1 MFKRT
6 KVCAGVLVA
15 LGGTLAA
22 TSMPTLA
29 QSGERIEITGSRIKR
44 VDAEGALPVTTI
56 GRAEI
61 EASGASSVAEF
72 MRSIP
77 FASTG
82 NFRPQSGSSAQSFA
96 EIDLRGLGS
105 NRTLVLIDGRRAAKG
120 PMVGDAVDLNII
132 PMAMIE
138 RVEVLTDGASAV
150 YGSDAIG
157 GVVNFITRKDYQ
169 GIELML
175 GATRPSVKGGDRSEG
190 SATIG
195 IQGPKGRLIGG
206 ASFSQRDIIFARDR
220 PWTVNRGA
228 SVFGNNYTTNDP
240 VLGDRF
246 NFTAIPGGC
255 NDPNFYLRDERD
267 ADGNVI
273 RQSCRYDFTA
283 VAADEAAVRNMA
295 VFTRG
300 EYQIADNWTGYL
312 GASVSRVDSF
322 GRYAPTPGALQIA
335 ADSPQNP
342 VPGEVVNLYHRF
354 AAAGNRDTTIDNNYY
369 NFNIGTQARLFD
381 RIDIDVGLR
390 RSDSKYYEL
399 GRNYIVRPIAEQYV
413 NDGTYDIQNPN
424 ANDPDV
430 LNAIKATITR
440 DARMRE
446 MEGYASGVVDMFAL
460 AGGKAQLLAGVE
472 YRTEVFVDQYD
483 SLSEAGVIEGSAG
496 NSAGGGRNIKAGYAE
511 LLMPVLKNLEVT
523 AAARYEKYSDYGSDF
538 SPKLGVKWKPLPSLS
553 LRGSVGKG
561 FRAPSLPILTQ
572 KTTFSAESV
581 VDPRSCAVLNPGED
595 DCQVNTF
602 TIANPALDSEKSSQF
617 SFGGIWDATAWL
629 SLKADYWSV
638 KVTDVIREI
647 EAQDIID
654 RDNGDD
660 PRPIPPGLGLTRAG
674 GVITRI
680 DSGYANEGELATSGV
695 DISVATTFQ
704 LGGMGRVRNEVRWAR
719 VLKYEEGGFD
729 FNGSIGQPKDRVTI
743 GTDWSVGPF
752 RAAWN
757 VNYIGRNE
765 FNPNSTTDLRR
776 QGGYTTHDLQ
786 FGWDTPL
793 KGGTLAFGVVNV
805 GEKLPSRYNFQG
817 REFNFNLYDAYGRQV
832 YGRYTQQ
839 F

>member
-22 TSMPTLA
+22 TSMPTWA
-29 QSGERIEITGSRIKR
+29 QTAERIEITGSRIKR
-44 VDAEGALPVTTI
+44 VDAEGALPVTSI

-61 EASGASSVAEF
+61 EASGATSVAEF
-72 MRSIP
+72 MRTIP

-105 NRTLVLIDGRRAAKG
+105 ARTLVLIDGRRAAKG

-169 GIELML
+169 GLELML
-175 GATRPSVKGGDRSEG
+175 GATSPSVKGGDRSEG

-195 IQGPKGRLIGG
+195 IQGPKGRLIAG
-206 ASFSQRDIIFARDR
+206 ASFSQRDIIFAKDR

-228 SVFGNNYTTNDP
+228 SVYGNNYTTNDP
-240 VLGDRF
+240 VIGDRF
-246 NFTAIPGGC
+246 DFTAIPGGC
-255 NDPNFYLRDERD
+255 NDTNFYTVG
-267 ADGNVI
+267 A
-273 RQSCRYDFTA
+273 SCRYDFTA
-283 VAADEAAVRNMA
+283 VAADEAAVRNSS
-295 VFTRG
+295 VFARG
-300 EYQIADNWTGYL
+300 EYQITDNWTGYL
-312 GASVSRVDSF
+312 GASVGRVDSF
-322 GRYAPTPGALQIA
+322 GRYAPTPGYLQIA

-342 VPGEVVNLYHRF
+342 LPGQVVNLYHRF
-354 AAAGNRDTTIDNNYY
+354 AAAGNRDSTTDNNYY
-369 NFNIGTQARLFD
+369 NFNLGVQGRLFD
-381 RIDIDVGLR
+381 MADVDVGVR

-399 GRNYIVRPIAEQYV
+399 GRNYIVRPIAEQYI
-413 NDGTYDIQNPN
+413 NDGTYDLQNPS
-424 ANDPDV
+424 ANDPDI

-440 DARMRE
+440 DSRMKE
-446 MEGYASGVVDMFAL
+446 LEGYANATFDLFSMS
-460 AGGKAQLLAGVE
+460 GGKAQMLVGLE
-472 YRTEVFVDQYD
+472 RRTELFSDQYD

-496 NSAGGGRNIKAGYAE
+496 NSAGGGRTVWGAYAE
-511 LLMPVLKNLEVT
+511 ALLPILKTLEATV
-523 AAARYEKYSDYGSDF
+523 AARYERYSDYGNDF
-538 SPKLGVKWKPLPSLS
+538 SPKLGLKWKPLPTLS

-581 VDPRSCAVLNPGED
+581 VDPDSCAVLNPGED

-617 SFGGIWDATAWL
+617 SFGGIWDATPWL

-647 EAQDIID
+647 TAQDIVD
-654 RDNGDD
+654 RDNGTD
-660 PRPIPPGLGLTRAG
+660 PRAIPAGLGLTRAG

-680 DSGYANEGELATSGV
+680 DNGYANEGELATSGI

-729 FNGSIGQPKDRVTI
+729 FNGSIGQPKDRITI
-743 GTDWSVGPF
+743 TNDWSMGAF
-752 RAAWN
+752 KAAWN

-765 FNPNSTTDLRR
+765 FNPNSTTDRRR

-786 FGWDTPL
+786 FGWDTPI
-793 KGGTLAFGVVNV
+793 KGSQLNLGFVNV
-805 GEKLPSRYNFQG
+805 TEKLPSRYNFSG
-817 REFNFNLYDAYGRQV
+817 REFNFNLYDAYGRQAYV
-832 YGRYTQQ
+832 RYTQQ